1 MTRTPLRIPGHFG
14 ELMQGRLGA
23 QGPLALI
30 SLPCPALV
38 VTGHFKPSQ
47 NFALHCGGQRPLLPA
62 RATALLRALELPT
75 KGRFLL
81 RAQMPVGGGAGASTA
96 ALVALASLAGWRGE
110 AAMLAKACLAVE
122 GATDPLMFANPE
134 RMLWA
139 SRRAELLAELPALP
153 AFTVIG
159 GFFGPG
165 QRTDPADSRFPDI
178 SDLLPDWQQAAVASD
193 LPRLAALA
201 STSAER
207 TLDLRGAG
215 NDPIRSLAADLGAL
229 GYVIAHTGAARGRI
243 YAPGA
248 VPAMAGPA
256 LRQAGLRGMVQFRA
270 GGSR

>member
-1 MTRTPLRIPGHFG
+1 MTRTPLRIQGHFG
-14 ELMQGRLGA
+14 ELMQGRIGP

-30 SLPCPALV
+30 SLPCPALTV
-38 VTGHFKPSQ
+38 SGFFSPNQS
-47 NFALHCGGQRPLLPA
+47 FALHCAGQRPLLPM
-62 RATALLRALELPT
+62 RATALLRALGLPI

-110 AAMLAKACLAVE
+110 AAALAKACLAVE
-122 GATDPLMFANPE
+122 GATDPLMFARPE

-139 SRRAELLAELPALP
+139 SRQADLLADLPALP

-165 QRTDPADSRFPDI
+165 QRTDPADIGFPDI
-178 SDLLPDWQQAAVASD
+178 SDLLPEWNQAAATGD

-229 GYVIAHTGAARGRI
+229 GYVIAHTGAARGLI
-243 YAPGA
+243 YAPDA
-248 VPAMAGPA
+248 APATVKSA
-256 LRQAGLRGMVQFRA
+256 LRLAGLRGVVQFRA

>member
-1 MTRTPLRIPGHFG
+1 MTTLQLRTIGHFG

-23 QGPLALI
+23 HGPLALI
-30 SLPCPALV
+30 SLPCPALA
-38 VTGHFKPSQ
+38 VTGRVMPNQ
-47 NFALHCGGQRPLLPA
+47 GFALHCGGQRPLLPA
-62 RATALLRALELPT
+62 RATALLRILGLPA

-81 RAQMPVGGGAGASTA
+81 RAEMPVGGGAGASTA
-96 ALVALASLAGWRGE
+96 ALVALARLAGWRGE
-110 AAMLAKACLAVE
+110 TAVLAKACLAVE
-122 GATDPLMFANPE
+122 GATDPLMFATPE

-178 SDLLPDWQQAAVASD
+178 SDLLPDWQQAAVARD

-229 GYVIAHTGAARGRI
+229 GYVIAHTGAARGLI
-243 YAPGA
+243 FAAGA
-248 VPAMAGPA
+248 VPSMVLPA
-256 LRQAGLRGMVQFRA
+256 LRQAGLRGIVQFSA